1 MKKSLWTR
9 LLSLLLAVVL
19 CVELLPAVGSAVSPS
34 EDLEH
39 TVEGTVEEPAEVAFE
54 EASLRSERV
63 KHFRMG
69 DGSYVAVQYDVP
81 VHHQD
86 ADGRWQDIDNTLEPV
101 GQTYAVED
109 GSVAFAASL
118 NGDAVFTA
126 GADEHR
132 VQLFLDG
139 DSDALPSH
147 DATLAAPE
155 PTEAVALPE
164 VTEETTEEPAEET
177 ETAAAAEETHAE
189 MMVETGAAAELEP
202 AGPARSYHAAEAV
215 VQESFSLRSDDPFV
229 PEKLSSSLLY
239 PDVYDGVDLAYTLY
253 GETIKETILVNKAQ
267 ASYLFSFV
275 LQTGDLTAEMQE
287 DGSVLLLDEA
297 GSPVYAIPA
306 PYMLDAG
313 GTYSDAVRYTLEEL
327 DRGSYR
333 LLVDADAAWIEEEA
347 QFPVAIDP
355 TIVKISQSGSLS
367 WAYVFSGRPDTSF
380 PESTVRVGYT
390 QHNGSGE
397 YQAIAA
403 VDELPE
409 LPSGSM
415 VTAAAIHA
423 LQSGFSNV
431 SSDDFQYLYAH
442 QMTIDKTG
450 SQKYSDWIKTLT
462 WNKIYAN
469 GTNHYKTAT
478 EDFIRLT
485 STNGY
490 RSLDITRA
498 ARSWYSGGKCHAIL
512 LRSDC
517 SASKRIVSSFQ
528 TGASYL
534 TVTYRN
540 DFGLESYYTYQ
551 TQSAGR
557 AGTGYIS
564 DHMQR
569 LTFVVP
575 LLSSDSS
582 VMPFGLSLVYNSGL
596 SRESFGVQQKKNPNE
611 PPDYTRDYR
620 NMLLGSGWKLSAQQ
634 CVQSVR
640 IGSDDAQT
648 LYWVYTDADGTQHY
662 FSKEGGGGAE
672 TDGVFRDEDGLGL
685 KMTCQ
690 SNPDSDTGHTNFTI
704 TDDNGNETFFRDG
717 ILTYTKDAYGNG
729 IYYCYNDINFDTPD
743 GKSWRPTNEVFN
755 RLTRIYRQN
764 KGASVEYLAT
774 LIYDAD
780 GRLLRVGDEAGKE
793 TKFHYDNTAGVR
805 QLDYL
810 LCPDGTKLNYTYDT
824 TGLNG
829 AHDGE
834 ANYGIWYT
842 YHTDGTIDQF
852 YEFTLDGGTHVPGDT
867 VKCWNG
873 KNRSSYRAFGAD
885 RQAGTEDDI
894 RLEVVFDNWGRTVS
908 TYTTNTDITR
918 ILGSSA
924 ASYTDTAERSKQN
937 NRLTSVGST
946 GMTAENLLRDG
957 GLESEDGWTN
967 ASTGSGSAAARTTI
981 TNDENRRHGTG
992 GLNLYLPDGAGSGD
1006 AAAISRP
1013 VTLTAGETYTLSGY
1027 FSASSHLRWSSGARL
1042 EAVVQGGG
1050 AEQTVLLT
1058 DARPSSAIENGWQ
1071 RVTATFTAPAASC
1084 RIAFRMS
1091 GCTGTAYLDDLQ
1103 LEQAEAAST
1112 YNLLQNGSFEFGDA
1126 GWNLQGGSAAA
1137 AETKFGAKAMTM
1149 QGSYNGILH
1158 VSQPVALNCSSDTTF
1173 LLSGWAQA
1181 DYAAPNAALE
1191 FGSGTRYFGLI
1202 AEIFY
1207 VGVDDPERQSVP
1219 FSWAT
1224 ADWQCAVGTIVPK
1237 ESGKTIRRI
1246 IVYCAFDHNSGTARF
1261 DNLSLRQEPVQT
1273 YSYNADGNVTAATQ
1287 TGTGTEKAGY
1297 TGTDLTSYTAANG
1310 AKYTYTYNAA
1320 HDVTSASVAG
1330 IKSTTTYNEA
1340 GNVTG
1345 SKLTSTEK
1353 NEQKY
1358 LESSAV
1364 ATPDRNHTQSVTDV
1378 NGNTTSYGYNSL
1390 AEQLIL
1396 TTDALGRTTEYTY
1409 DANSRRTAM
1418 VYRHG
1423 VAAIDYGYENGR
1435 LATLDRKTYRSG
1447 AAQHQIYSFGYNQ
1460 WGQATSTSVGNLVL
1474 STNDYAPRGG
1484 NLTQT
1489 TYANGVAV
1497 TYSYDLLDRL
1507 VEKSYHETGKPD
1519 FTIRYTYNAESQLAR
1534 LRYEE
1539 DGETV
1544 GSYAFEYDSL
1554 GRLIRSTAMD
1564 ENGSVTQRTEH
1575 LYDAFNRLSG
1585 QSWTLGAQTYSER
1598 YAYSDGEKGDGS
1610 LTSMTAATG
1619 DSLSFGYDTLK
1630 RLNRV
1635 TVKNGSYVILNTA
1648 YAYRDVSWNRGSAQV
1663 EFRNVRLGSDSGMLL
1678 EGKKYV
1684 YDDVGNLKEIRES
1697 TGDFNKLVEYAYDSQ
1712 NQLTSEAYY
1721 KSGETK
1727 AYLTYYYTYDT
1738 AGNLLTVSQKEGDT
1752 TTLLQTYTYGD
1763 AQWHDLLT
1771 AVNGQAITYDASGN
1785 PLSYGGWSF
1794 GWQNGRQLK
1803 TASKTSDGKTETLE
1817 YAYDA
1822 DGIRTSK
1829 TYTVETFTQ
1838 IPDYTV
1844 TFKADG
1850 TTVKTMTV
1858 EDGYTLKDSDYPA
1871 VPTKTGYTGAWVKY
1885 TSAIHSNVTVQ
1896 AKYTA
1901 VSTDHTVT
1909 FKANGKTVKTMV
1921 VPDGYVLQDS
1931 DYPPIPPRVG
1941 YKGSWSKVTTAIRRD
1956 TVIYASYMP
1965 NGGGIVIPTQPTSPG
1980 EIMSGGEGEPVE
1992 ADVPAEDETVA
2003 PQEMHVTGTQ
2013 TVTHEYLTL
2022 NGKVARETIRTNNTL
2037 TAVLD
2042 FIYDESG
2049 KPFALKYSTNGTS
2062 FQTYYYVLNLQGDVV
2077 KLIHYIPGFEYE
2089 SVATYEYDAWGNILS
2104 SSGRL
2109 AEINP
2114 LRYRGYYYDSETG
2127 FYYLQ
2132 SRYYDPA
2139 NRRFINAD
2147 TYSSTD
2153 PGDAIGCNMFAYCG
2167 NNPVMRNDYSGDA
2180 WWHWVVAT
2188 VAVVGLAVASV
2199 VTCGGAAAAAM
2210 TATAL
2215 ISGTCTT
2222 VPAAATIITGAAL
2235 GAGVAYAGSVVSA
2248 ASSVKS
2254 TEEFAE
2260 YGKSALISTVAG
2272 AVVGAVA
2279 GAINAATSCFV
2290 AGTPVLTEDGDK
2302 PIEDVT
2308 VGDYVWAWDEATG
2321 TTELKQVVETYVNE
2335 TSELTH
2341 IFVNGEEIVATPTHP
2356 FYCPVKGWTDAAHL
2370 RAGDILVLVNGEYV
2384 VVEKIQHELL
2394 ENPVKVYNF
2403 QVQDYHTYYVAESG
2417 VLVHNRCLPENSVAM
2432 STDDALDTASD
2443 YLGPNYTEVENGRYV
2458 SFDGDLQVR
2467 IGNADILG
2475 QHAGGPHINLDWIGA
2490 GKYRTFHIFLL
2501 D

>member
-1 MKKSLWTR
+1 M
-9 LLSLLLAVVL
+9 A
-19 CVELLPAVGSAVSPS
+19 
-34 EDLEH
+34 
-39 TVEGTVEEPAEVAFE
+39 
-54 EASLRSERV
+54 
-63 KHFRMG
+63 
-69 DGSYVAVQYDVP
+69 
-81 VHHQD
+81 
-86 ADGRWQDIDNTLEPV
+86 
-101 GQTYAVED
+101 
-109 GSVAFAASL
+109 
-118 NGDAVFTA
+118 
-126 GADEHR
+126 
-132 VQLFLDG
+132 
-139 DSDALPSH
+139 
-147 DATLAAPE
+147 AAPE
-155 PTEAVALPE
+155 AVA
-164 VTEETTEEPAEET
+164 
-177 ETAAAAEETHAE
+177 
-189 MMVETGAAAELEP
+189 
-202 AGPARSYHAAEAV
+202 
-215 VQESFSLRSDDPFV
+215 
-229 PEKLSSSLLY
+229 
-239 PDVYDGVDLAYTLY
+239 
-253 GETIKETILVNKAQ
+253 
-267 ASYLFSFV
+267 
-275 LQTGDLTAEMQE
+275 
-287 DGSVLLLDEA
+287 
-297 GSPVYAIPA
+297 
-306 PYMLDAG
+306 
-313 GTYSDAVRYTLEEL
+313 
-327 DRGSYR
+327 
-333 LLVDADAAWIEEEA
+333 
-347 QFPVAIDP
+347 
-355 TIVKISQSGSLS
+355 
-367 WAYVFSGRPDTSF
+367 
-380 PESTVRVGYT
+380 
-390 QHNGSGE
+390 
-397 YQAIAA
+397 
-403 VDELPE
+403 
-409 LPSGSM
+409 
-415 VTAAAIHA
+415 
-423 LQSGFSNV
+423 
-431 SSDDFQYLYAH
+431 
-442 QMTIDKTG
+442 
-450 SQKYSDWIKTLT
+450 
-462 WNKIYAN
+462 
-469 GTNHYKTAT
+469 
-478 EDFIRLT
+478 
-485 STNGY
+485 
-490 RSLDITRA
+490 RA
-498 ARSWYSGGKCHAIL
+498 A
-512 LRSDC
+512 
-517 SASKRIVSSFQ
+517 
-528 TGASYL
+528 T
-534 TVTYRN
+534 
-540 DFGLESYYTYQ
+540 
-551 TQSAGR
+551 
-557 AGTGYIS
+557 
-564 DHMQR
+564 
-569 LTFVVP
+569 
-575 LLSSDSS
+575 
-582 VMPFGLSLVYNSGL
+582 
-596 SRESFGVQQKKNPNE
+596 
-611 PPDYTRDYR
+611 
-620 NMLLGSGWKLSAQQ
+620 
-634 CVQSVR
+634 
-640 IGSDDAQT
+640 
-648 LYWVYTDADGTQHY
+648 
-662 FSKEGGGGAE
+662 
-672 TDGVFRDEDGLGL
+672 
-685 KMTCQ
+685 
-690 SNPDSDTGHTNFTI
+690 
-704 TDDNGNETFFRDG
+704 
-717 ILTYTKDAYGNG
+717 
-729 IYYCYNDINFDTPD
+729 
-743 GKSWRPTNEVFN
+743 
-755 RLTRIYRQN
+755 
-764 KGASVEYLAT
+764 
-774 LIYDAD
+774 
-780 GRLLRVGDEAGKE
+780 
-793 TKFHYDNTAGVR
+793 
-805 QLDYL
+805 
-810 LCPDGTKLNYTYDT
+810 
-824 TGLNG
+824 
-829 AHDGE
+829 
-834 ANYGIWYT
+834 
-842 YHTDGTIDQF
+842 
-852 YEFTLDGGTHVPGDT
+852 
-867 VKCWNG
+867 
-873 KNRSSYRAFGAD
+873 
-885 RQAGTEDDI
+885 
-894 RLEVVFDNWGRTVS
+894 
-908 TYTTNTDITR
+908 
-918 ILGSSA
+918 
-924 ASYTDTAERSKQN
+924 
-937 NRLTSVGST
+937 
-946 GMTAENLLRDG
+946 
-957 GLESEDGWTN
+957 
-967 ASTGSGSAAARTTI
+967 
-981 TNDENRRHGTG
+981 
-992 GLNLYLPDGAGSGD
+992 
-1006 AAAISRP
+1006 
-1013 VTLTAGETYTLSGY
+1013 
-1027 FSASSHLRWSSGARL
+1027 
-1042 EAVVQGGG
+1042 
-1050 AEQTVLLT
+1050 
-1058 DARPSSAIENGWQ
+1058 
-1071 RVTATFTAPAASC
+1071 
-1084 RIAFRMS
+1084 
-1091 GCTGTAYLDDLQ
+1091 YLDDLQ

-1112 YNLLQNGSFEFGDA
+1112 YNLLQNASFEFGDA

-1207 VGVDDPERQSVP
+1207 VGVSEPERQSVP

-1396 TTDALGRTTEYTY
+1396 TTDALGRETNYTY

-1435 LATLDRKTYRSG
+1435 LATLNRKTFRDK
-1447 AAQHQIYSFGYNQ
+1447 AEQHQIYSFGYNQ

-1610 LTSMTAATG
+1610 LTSMTTATG
-1619 DSLSFGYDTLK
+1619 DSLSFGYDALK

-1635 TVKNGSYVILNTA
+1635 TVKNGSSVILNTA

-1697 TGDFNKLVEYAYDSQ
+1697 TGDFNKLVEYTYDSQ

-1721 KSGETK
+1721 KSGEAE
-1727 AYLTYYYTYDT
+1727 AYITYNYTYDT
-1738 AGNLLTVSQKEGDT
+1738 AGNLLTVSQKKGNT

-1771 AVNGQAITYDASGN
+1771 AVNGQAIPYDASGN

-1817 YAYDA
+1817 YSYDA

-1838 IPDYTV
+1838 VPDYTV
-1844 TFKADG
+1844 TFQADG

-1871 VPTKTGYTGAWVKY
+1871 VPTKTGYTGEWVKY
-1885 TSAIHSNVTVQ
+1885 TTAIHSNVTVQ

-1992 ADVPAEDETVA
+1992 ADAPAEDETIS
-2003 PQEMHVTGTQ
+2003 PQGTHVTGTQ

-2022 NGKVARETIRTNNTL
+2022 NGKVARETIKTNNSL

-2132 SRYYDPA
+2132 SRYYDPV

-2147 TYSSTD
+2147 SYAST
-2153 PGDAIGCNMFAYCG
+2153 GQGFIGTNMFAYCNNSPILFVDHDG
-2167 NNPVMRNDYSGDA
+2167 NDAEAVGWWASTMWWLCAADGPLPVGE
-2180 WWHWVVAT
+2180 
-2188 VAVVGLAVASV
+2188 
-2199 VTCGGAAAAAM
+2199 
-2210 TATAL
+2210 
-2215 ISGTCTT
+2215 
-2222 VPAAATIITGAAL
+2222 IIY
-2235 GAGVAYAGSVVSA
+2235 GAGLVVLGCVIIDS
-2248 ASSVKS
+2248 
-2254 TEEFAE
+2254 
-2260 YGKSALISTVAG
+2260 
-2272 AVVGAVA
+2272 
-2279 GAINAATSCFV
+2279 
-2290 AGTPVLTEDGDK
+2290 
-2302 PIEDVT
+2302 
-2308 VGDYVWAWDEATG
+2308 
-2321 TTELKQVVETYVNE
+2321 
-2335 TSELTH
+2335 
-2341 IFVNGEEIVATPTHP
+2341 
-2356 FYCPVKGWTDAAHL
+2356 
-2370 RAGDILVLVNGEYV
+2370 
-2384 VVEKIQHELL
+2384 
-2394 ENPVKVYNF
+2394 
-2403 QVQDYHTYYVAESG
+2403 VAETTDTLIEQFPSE
-2417 VLVHNRCLPENSVAM
+2417 ENE
-2432 STDDALDTASD
+2432 ASD
-2443 YLGPNYTEVENGRYV
+2443 NITSYREHTTTKNGKKRNKHEE
-2458 SFDGDLQVR
+2458 
-2467 IGNADILG
+2467 GNARRKRD
-2475 QHAGGPHINLDWIGA
+2475 QGGEKKKQKPEWTSRNNKWRIVEE
-2490 GKYRTFHIFLL
+2490 K
-2501 D
+2501 

>member
-1 MKKSLWTR
+1 MKL
-9 LLSLLLAVVL
+9 
-19 CVELLPAVGSAVSPS
+19 
-34 EDLEH
+34 
-39 TVEGTVEEPAEVAFE
+39 
-54 EASLRSERV
+54 ASL
-63 KHFRMG
+63 
-69 DGSYVAVQYDVP
+69 
-81 VHHQD
+81 
-86 ADGRWQDIDNTLEPV
+86 
-101 GQTYAVED
+101 
-109 GSVAFAASL
+109 
-118 NGDAVFTA
+118 
-126 GADEHR
+126 
-132 VQLFLDG
+132 
-139 DSDALPSH
+139 
-147 DATLAAPE
+147 
-155 PTEAVALPE
+155 
-164 VTEETTEEPAEET
+164 
-177 ETAAAAEETHAE
+177 
-189 MMVETGAAAELEP
+189 
-202 AGPARSYHAAEAV
+202 AGPPHRLQKGSDP
-215 VQESFSLRSDDPFV
+215 LRQTA
-229 PEKLSSSLLY
+229 LY
-239 PDVYDGVDLAYTLY
+239 PSR
-253 GETIKETILVNKAQ
+253 IIL
-267 ASYLFSFV
+267 S
-275 LQTGDLTAEMQE
+275 AE
-287 DGSVLLLDEA
+287 
-297 GSPVYAIPA
+297 
-306 PYMLDAG
+306 
-313 GTYSDAVRYTLEEL
+313 
-327 DRGSYR
+327 
-333 LLVDADAAWIEEEA
+333 
-347 QFPVAIDP
+347 
-355 TIVKISQSGSLS
+355 
-367 WAYVFSGRPDTSF
+367 
-380 PESTVRVGYT
+380 
-390 QHNGSGE
+390 
-397 YQAIAA
+397 
-403 VDELPE
+403 
-409 LPSGSM
+409 
-415 VTAAAIHA
+415 
-423 LQSGFSNV
+423 
-431 SSDDFQYLYAH
+431 
-442 QMTIDKTG
+442 
-450 SQKYSDWIKTLT
+450 
-462 WNKIYAN
+462 
-469 GTNHYKTAT
+469 
-478 EDFIRLT
+478 
-485 STNGY
+485 
-490 RSLDITRA
+490 
-498 ARSWYSGGKCHAIL
+498 KCH
-512 LRSDC
+512 R
-517 SASKRIVSSFQ
+517 
-528 TGASYL
+528 
-534 TVTYRN
+534 
-540 DFGLESYYTYQ
+540 
-551 TQSAGR
+551 
-557 AGTGYIS
+557 
-564 DHMQR
+564 
-569 LTFVVP
+569 
-575 LLSSDSS
+575 
-582 VMPFGLSLVYNSGL
+582 
-596 SRESFGVQQKKNPNE
+596 
-611 PPDYTRDYR
+611 
-620 NMLLGSGWKLSAQQ
+620 
-634 CVQSVR
+634 
-640 IGSDDAQT
+640 
-648 LYWVYTDADGTQHY
+648 
-662 FSKEGGGGAE
+662 
-672 TDGVFRDEDGLGL
+672 
-685 KMTCQ
+685 
-690 SNPDSDTGHTNFTI
+690 
-704 TDDNGNETFFRDG
+704 
-717 ILTYTKDAYGNG
+717 
-729 IYYCYNDINFDTPD
+729 
-743 GKSWRPTNEVFN
+743 
-755 RLTRIYRQN
+755 
-764 KGASVEYLAT
+764 
-774 LIYDAD
+774 
-780 GRLLRVGDEAGKE
+780 
-793 TKFHYDNTAGVR
+793 
-805 QLDYL
+805 
-810 LCPDGTKLNYTYDT
+810 
-824 TGLNG
+824 
-829 AHDGE
+829 
-834 ANYGIWYT
+834 
-842 YHTDGTIDQF
+842 
-852 YEFTLDGGTHVPGDT
+852 
-867 VKCWNG
+867 
-873 KNRSSYRAFGAD
+873 
-885 RQAGTEDDI
+885 
-894 RLEVVFDNWGRTVS
+894 
-908 TYTTNTDITR
+908 
-918 ILGSSA
+918 
-924 ASYTDTAERSKQN
+924 
-937 NRLTSVGST
+937 
-946 GMTAENLLRDG
+946 
-957 GLESEDGWTN
+957 
-967 ASTGSGSAAARTTI
+967 
-981 TNDENRRHGTG
+981 
-992 GLNLYLPDGAGSGD
+992 
-1006 AAAISRP
+1006 
-1013 VTLTAGETYTLSGY
+1013 
-1027 FSASSHLRWSSGARL
+1027 
-1042 EAVVQGGG
+1042 
-1050 AEQTVLLT
+1050 
-1058 DARPSSAIENGWQ
+1058 
-1071 RVTATFTAPAASC
+1071 
-1084 RIAFRMS
+1084 
-1091 GCTGTAYLDDLQ
+1091 
-1103 LEQAEAAST
+1103 
-1112 YNLLQNGSFEFGDA
+1112 
-1126 GWNLQGGSAAA
+1126 
-1137 AETKFGAKAMTM
+1137 
-1149 QGSYNGILH
+1149 
-1158 VSQPVALNCSSDTTF
+1158 
-1173 LLSGWAQA
+1173 
-1181 DYAAPNAALE
+1181 
-1191 FGSGTRYFGLI
+1191 
-1202 AEIFY
+1202 
-1207 VGVDDPERQSVP
+1207 
-1219 FSWAT
+1219 AT

-1364 ATPDRNHTQSVTDV
+1364 ATPDRNHTQRVTDV
-1378 NGNTTSYGYNSL
+1378 NGSTTSYGYNSL

-1409 DANSRRTAM
+1409 DANSRRTTM

-1435 LATLDRKTYRSG
+1435 LATLDRKTFRSG
-1447 AAQHQIYSFGYNQ
+1447 ATQHQIYSFGYNQ
-1460 WGQATSTSVGNLVL
+1460 WGQATSTSVGDRVL

-1489 TYANGVAV
+1489 TYANGAAV

-1585 QSWTLGAQTYSER
+1585 QSWTLGPQTYSER

-1619 DSLSFGYDTLK
+1619 DSLSFGYDALK

-1635 TVKNGSYVILNTA
+1635 TVKSGSSVILNTA

-1678 EGKKYV
+1678 EGKKYS
-1684 YDDVGNLKEIRES
+1684 YDKAGNLVMISES
-1697 TGDFNKLVEYAYDSQ
+1697 TGDFNKLVEYAYDDQ
-1712 NQLTSEAYY
+1712 NQLVKES
-1721 KSGETK
+1721 
-1727 AYLTYYYTYDT
+1727 YYTPGNEKPYDVYDYSYDT
-1738 AGNLLTVSQKEGDT
+1738 AGNLLRVTKNGTVI
-1752 TTLLQTYTYGD
+1752 QTYTYGD

-1838 IPDYTV
+1838 VPDYTVTFQADGTTVKTMTVEDGYVLKDSDYPAVPGKTGYTGEWVKYTSAIHSNVTVQAKYTAVVAKYTV
-1844 TFKADG
+1844 TFKADN
-1850 TTVKTMTV
+1850 TVVKTMTV

-1871 VPTKTGYTGAWVKY
+1871 VPTKTGYTGEWVKY
-1885 TSAIHSNVTVQ
+1885 TSAIRSNVTVQ

-1980 EIMSGGEGEPVE
+1980 EIMSGSEGEPVE
-1992 ADVPAEDETVA
+1992 ADAPAEDETVA
-2003 PQEMHVTGTQ
+2003 PQGMHVTGTQ
-2013 TVTHEYLTL
+2013 TFTHEYLTL
-2022 NGKVARETIRTNNTL
+2022 NGKVARETIKTNNSL

-2049 KPFALKYSTNGTS
+2049 KPFALKYSTDGTS

-2089 SVATYEYDAWGNILS
+2089 SVATYEYDAWGNIVS
-2104 SSGRL
+2104 SSGKL

-2114 LRYRGYYYDSETG
+2114 LRYRGYYYDNETG

-2139 NRRFINAD
+2139 NRRFMNAD
-2147 TYSSTD
+2147 TYSTTD

-2260 YGKSALISTVAG
+2260 YGKSALISTTAG

-2417 VLVHNRCLPENSVAM
+2417 ILVHNRCLPENSVAM